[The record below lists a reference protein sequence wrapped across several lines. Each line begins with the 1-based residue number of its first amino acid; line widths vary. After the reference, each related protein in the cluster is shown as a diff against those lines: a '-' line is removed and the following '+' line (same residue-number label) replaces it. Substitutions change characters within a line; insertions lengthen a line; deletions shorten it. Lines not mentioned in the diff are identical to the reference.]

1 MTPRRTIIPTVLALL
16 VCAALPFVLT
26 AYQATLAGFVGIA
39 AIAAIGLVLLTG
51 ISGQTSF
58 GHATFVGLAAYT
70 TAWISRYG
78 AYPPLAGLPAALVI
92 TGTTAFLLGL
102 ITSRISGH
110 YLPLATIAWC
120 ASFFYMF
127 GVLPGLG
134 GFNGFGQIPPLFP
147 GITRGT
153 EAAVIGLVLVAV
165 TILAA
170 NLLTSRTGRA
180 MRALAQSRIMAES
193 LGIDTARLARSTF
206 VLAALLAGLAG
217 WLFAH
222 VQRYVSPAPFGLSAS
237 IEYVFMIVIGG
248 TAHLAGAIVGAAAV
262 VLLRDQLT
270 EILPRLLGSSGNFET
285 VAFSLVVIL
294 LLQYAP
300 RGLAPLIGAGL
311 SRLRTRPVNV
321 PWSLSEVSWPLSKVS
336 FPLSKVSWPGLAR
349 PPTTYDVGRSAVV
362 GGRAEPGHD
371 TNLHPHP
378 LPLPLPVRT
387 KPPRGTLVLETTA
400 LEKRFG
406 GLIAARAIDLS
417 VHAGEIV
424 ALIGP
429 NGAGKSTTFNLLSG
443 ALAPNAGTIRLLDR
457 EVHGQSARAVARRG
471 LARTFQHVKL
481 LPEATVRDNIALG
494 AHLRGGAGMLR
505 SMLRLDRTEEAALLH
520 TAHVQADRVGLTDV
534 LDSPAGSL
542 PLGRQRLVEI
552 ARGLCLD
559 PCVLLLDEP
568 AAGLRLQEKQ
578 ALAALMRALRDEG
591 MAILLVEHDMDFVMG
606 LADRVAVMDF
616 GEKIADGRPEQI
628 QSDPI
633 VREAY
638 LGGVA

>member
-1 MTPRRTIIPTVLALL
+1 MTLPRTPILTALALL
-16 VCAALPFVLT
+16 ICAALPFILSD
-26 AYQATLAGFVGIA
+26 YDATLAGFVGIA
-39 AIAAIGLVLLTG
+39 AIAALGLVLLTG

-58 GHATFVGLAAYT
+58 GHATFVGIAAYA
-70 TAWISRYG
+70 TAWITRFG
-78 AYPPLAGLPAALVI
+78 GYPPLIGLLAGLAI
-92 TGTTAFLLGL
+92 TGGTAFLLGL

-120 ASFFYMF
+120 ASFFYLF

-134 GFNGFGQIPPLFP
+134 GFNGFGEIPPLFP

-153 EAAVIGLVLVAV
+153 AAALIGVILVAA
-165 TILAA
+165 TFLSA
-170 NLLTSRTGRA
+170 NLLNSRTGRA

-237 IEYVFMIVIGG
+237 IEYVFMVVIGG
-248 TAHLAGAIVGAAAV
+248 ASQLGGAIVGAAVV

-270 EILPRLLGSSGNFET
+270 ELLPRLLGQSGNFET
-285 VAFSLVVIL
+285 VAFSLAVIL

-300 RGLAPLIGAGL
+300 RGIAPTLFRGRRRLAADQAAAAL
-311 SRLRTRPVNV
+311 
-321 PWSLSEVSWPLSKVS
+321 
-336 FPLSKVSWPGLAR
+336 
-349 PPTTYDVGRSAVV
+349 PTT
-362 GGRAEPGHD
+362 E
-371 TNLHPHP
+371 
-378 LPLPLPVRT
+378 
-387 KPPRGTLVLETTA
+387 KPPRGALILETAA

-406 GLIAARAIDLS
+406 GLIAARSIDLS

-443 ALAPNAGTIRLLDR
+443 ALAPNAGSIRLLDR
-457 EVHGQSARAVARRG
+457 DIHGQGARLIARQG

-481 LPEATVRDNIALG
+481 LPDASVLDNIVLG
-494 AHLRGGAGMLR
+494 AHLRGHAGMIR
-505 SMLRLDRTEEAALLH
+505 SMLRLDRAEEAALLQ
-520 TAHVQADRVGLTDV
+520 TARRQADRVGLTDV
-534 LDSPAGSL
+534 LDAPAGSL

-559 PCVLLLDEP
+559 PCIFLLDEP

-578 ALAALMRALRDEG
+578 ALAGLMRALRDEG
-591 MAILLVEHDMDFVMG
+591 MAILLVEHDMDFVMD

-616 GEKIADGRPEQI
+616 GEKIADGKPAQI
-628 QSDPI
+628 QDDPI
-633 VREAY
+633 VQEAY

>member
-1 MTPRRTIIPTVLALL
+1 VTLPRSFVLTAVALL
-16 VCAALPFVLT
+16 LSSALPFVLT
-26 AYQATLAGFVGIA
+26 EYEATLAGFVGIA
-39 AIAAIGLVLLTG
+39 AIAALGLVLLSG

-70 TAWISRYG
+70 TAWMTRYG
-78 AYPPLAGLPAALVI
+78 GFPPLAGLPAGLAI
-92 TGTTAFLLGL
+92 TGGTAFLLGL

-120 ASFFYMF
+120 VSFFYLF
-127 GVLPGLG
+127 GVIPGLG
-134 GFNGFGQIPPLFP
+134 GFNGFGEIPPLVP
-147 GITRGT
+147 GITTGV
-153 EAAVIGLVLVAV
+153 EAAVIGVVLTGA
-165 TILAA
+165 TLLSA
-170 NLLTSRTGRA
+170 NLLSSRTGRA
-180 MRALAQSRIMAES
+180 MRALAQSRTMAES

-206 VLAALLAGLAG
+206 VLAALLAGVAG

-222 VQRYVSPAPFGLSAS
+222 VQRYVSPAPFGLDAS

-248 TAHLAGAIVGAAAV
+248 TSHLAGAIIGAAVV

-270 EILPRLLGSSGNFET
+270 EFLPRLLGSAGNFET

-300 RGLAPLIGAGL
+300 RGIAPALF
-311 SRLRTRPVNV
+311 RRTR
-321 PWSLSEVSWPLSKVS
+321 
-336 FPLSKVSWPGLAR
+336 R
-349 PPTTYDVGRSAVV
+349 PPPD
-362 GGRAEPGHD
+362 RAG
-371 TNLHPHP
+371 TNLPSS
-378 LPLPLPVRT
+378 V
-387 KPPRGTLVLETTA
+387 KPPRGTLILETTA

-406 GLIAARAIDLS
+406 GLVAARAIDLS

-429 NGAGKSTTFNLLSG
+429 NGAGKSTTFNLCSG
-443 ALAPNAGTIRLLDR
+443 ALSPNAGSIRLLDHDI
-457 EVHGQSARAVARRG
+457 HGRGARAIARRG

-481 LPEATVRDNIALG
+481 LPEATVLDNIALG
-494 AHLRGGAGMLR
+494 AHLRGRAGMLR
-505 SMLRLDRTEEAALLH
+505 SMLRLDRAEEAALLH
-520 TAHVQADRVGLTDV
+520 AAQVQGERVGLGDV
-534 LDSPAGSL
+534 LHTPAGSL

-559 PCVLLLDEP
+559 PCVFLLDEP

-578 ALAALMRALRDEG
+578 ALAELLRALRNEG
-591 MAILLVEHDMDFVMG
+591 MGILLVEHDMDFVMD

-628 QSDPI
+628 QDDAI
-633 VREAY
+633 VQEAY

>member
-1 MTPRRTIIPTVLALL
+1 MTPPRLLTAAALL
-16 VCAALPFVLT
+16 GCAALPFVLT
-26 AYQATLAGFVGIA
+26 EYQATLAGFIGIA
-39 AIAAIGLVLLTG
+39 AIAALGLVLLTG

-70 TAWISRYG
+70 TAWMTRYG
-78 AYPPLAGLPAALVI
+78 GWPPLAGLAAGLVV
-92 TGTTAFLLGL
+92 TGGTAFLLGL
-102 ITSRISGH
+102 ITARISGH
-110 YLPLATIAWC
+110 YLPVATIAWG
-120 ASFFYMF
+120 ASFYYLF

-134 GFNGFGQIPPLFP
+134 GFNGFGEIPPLFP
-147 GITRGT
+147 GVSRGT
-153 EAAVIGLVLVAV
+153 AAALVGLVLVAS
-165 TILAA
+165 TLLCA
-170 NLLTSRTGRA
+170 NLLASRTGRA
-180 MRALAQSRIMAES
+180 MRALAQSRVMAQS

-206 VLAALLAGLAG
+206 VLAALLAGVAG

-248 TAHLAGAIVGAAAV
+248 ASHLGGAIVGAAIV

-270 EILPRLLGSSGNFET
+270 ELLPRLLGSSGNFET
-285 VAFSLVVIL
+285 VAFSLVVIAL
-294 LLQYAP
+294 LRYAP
-300 RGLAPLIGAGL
+300 RGIAPALFRG
-311 SRLRTRPVNV
+311 RLR
-321 PWSLSEVSWPLSKVS
+321 
-336 FPLSKVSWPGLAR
+336 PGLPETDRGA
-349 PPTTYDVGRSAVV
+349 D
-362 GGRAEPGHD
+362 
-371 TNLHPHP
+371 
-378 LPLPLPVRT
+378 LPVRE
-387 KPPRGTLVLETTA
+387 KPPPGTLILGATA

-406 GLIAARAIDLS
+406 GLVAARDIDLS

-443 ALAPNAGTIRLLDR
+443 ALAPNAGRIRLTEQDI
-457 EVHGQSARAVARRG
+457 HGSGARAVARRG

-481 LPEATVRDNIALG
+481 LGEASVLDNVALG
-494 AHLRGGAGMLR
+494 AHLRGRAGMLR
-505 SMLRLDRTEEAALLH
+505 SMLRLDRAEEAALLW
-520 TAHVQADRVGLTDV
+520 AARQQASRVGLGDV
-534 LDSPAGSL
+534 LLDPAGSL

-559 PCVLLLDEP
+559 PCVFLLDEP

-578 ALAALMRALRDEG
+578 ALAGLLRALRDEG

-616 GEKIADGRPEQI
+616 GEKIADGRPEQV
-628 QSDPI
+628 QDDP
-633 VREAY
+633 VVQEAY

>member
-1 MTPRRTIIPTVLALL
+1 MKKTLVSLL

-26 AYQATLAGFVGIA
+26 EYQATLAGFVGIA
-39 AIAAIGLVLLTG
+39 AIAALGLVMLTG
-51 ISGQTSF
+51 ISGQISF

-70 TAWISRYG
+70 TACMSRYG
-78 AYPPLAGLPAALVI
+78 GWPPLAGLPAGLAI
-92 TGTTAFLLGL
+92 TGGTAFLLGL

-120 ASFFYMF
+120 ASFFYLF

-134 GFNGFGQIPPLFP
+134 GFNGFGEIPPLFP

-153 EAAVIGLVLVAV
+153 AAALIGV
-165 TILAA
+165 TLIAAYLLCA

-193 LGIDTARLARSTF
+193 LGINTARLARSSF

-217 WLFAH
+217 WLFSH

-248 TAHLAGAIVGAAAV
+248 TSQLAGAIIGAAVV

-270 EILPRLLGSSGNFET
+270 EFLPRLLGSTGNFET
-285 VAFSLVVIL
+285 VAFSLAVIL

-300 RGLAPLIGAGL
+300 RGIAP
-311 SRLRTRPVNV
+311 
-321 PWSLSEVSWPLSKVS
+321 
-336 FPLSKVSWPGLAR
+336 
-349 PPTTYDVGRSAVV
+349 AVF
-362 GGRAEPGHD
+362 R
-371 TNLHPHP
+371 
-378 LPLPLPVRT
+378 RQQI
-387 KPPRGTLVLETTA
+387 PPRNRGTTTLPSRKMPSPGTPILQTTA

-406 GLIAARAIDLS
+406 GLIAANSIDLS

-429 NGAGKSTTFNLLSG
+429 NGAGKSTTFNLISG
-443 ALAPNAGTIRLLDR
+443 ALTPNAGNIRLLD
-457 EVHGQSARAVARRG
+457 HDIQGSGARNIASQG

-481 LPEATVRDNIALG
+481 LPEATVLDNIALG
-494 AHLRGGAGMLR
+494 AHLRGHAGMLR
-505 SMLRLDRTEEAALLH
+505 SMLRLDRTEEAALLQ
-520 TAHVQADRVGLTDV
+520 TARIQAARVGLTDA
-534 LDSPAGSL
+534 LQEPAGNL

-559 PCVLLLDEP
+559 PCIFLLDEP

-578 ALAALMRALRDEG
+578 ALADLLRMLRDQG

-616 GEKIADGRPEQI
+616 GEKIADGLPEQV
-628 QSDPI
+628 QDDPA
-633 VREAY
+633 VQEAY

>member
-1 MTPRRTIIPTVLALL
+1 MTVSRFPVHTAIALL
-16 VCAALPFVLT
+16 VCAALPFVLSE
-26 AYQATLAGFVGIA
+26 YQATLAGFIGIA
-39 AIAAIGLVLLTG
+39 AIAALGLVLLTG
-51 ISGQTSF
+51 VSGQTSF

-70 TAWISRYG
+70 TAWMTRYG
-78 AYPPLAGLPAALVI
+78 GWPPLAGLAAGLAI
-92 TGTTAFLLGL
+92 TGGTAFLLGL

-120 ASFFYMF
+120 ASFFYLF

-134 GFNGFGQIPPLFP
+134 GFNGFGEIPPLFP
-147 GITRGT
+147 GITRGI
-153 EAAVIGLVLVAV
+153 AAALIGAVLVAAYV
-165 TILAA
+165 LST
-170 NLLTSRTGRA
+170 NLLSSRTGRA

-193 LGIDTARLARSTF
+193 LGIDTARLARSSF

-237 IEYVFMIVIGG
+237 IEYVFMVVIGG
-248 TAHLAGAIVGAAAV
+248 TSQLAGAIIGAAVV

-270 EILPRLLGSSGNFET
+270 DLLPRLLGSSGNFET
-285 VAFSLVVIL
+285 VAFSLAVIL

-300 RGLAPLIGAGL
+300 RGIAPALFRRARRLAPQLTAATLPI
-311 SRLRTRPVNV
+311 RTM
-321 PWSLSEVSWPLSKVS
+321 
-336 FPLSKVSWPGLAR
+336 
-349 PPTTYDVGRSAVV
+349 PP
-362 GGRAEPGHD
+362 P
-371 TNLHPHP
+371 
-378 LPLPLPVRT
+378 
-387 KPPRGTLVLETTA
+387 GTLILEATA

-406 GLIAARAIDLS
+406 GLIAAHSIDLS

-429 NGAGKSTTFNLLSG
+429 NGAGKSTTFNLISG
-443 ALAPNAGTIRLLDR
+443 ALAPNAGSIRLLDHDI
-457 EVHGQSARAVARRG
+457 HGSGARRIARQG

-481 LPEATVRDNIALG
+481 LPEASVLNNIALG
-494 AHLRGGAGMLR
+494 AHLRGRAGMVR
-505 SMLRLDRTEEAALLH
+505 SMLRLDRTEEVALLH
-520 TAHVQADRVGLTDV
+520 TAQLQADRVGLGDV
-534 LDSPAGSL
+534 LHEAAGSL

-559 PCVLLLDEP
+559 PCIFLLDEP

-578 ALAALMRALRDEG
+578 ALAELLRTLRDHG

-606 LADRVAVMDF
+606 LAGRVAVMDF
-616 GEKIADGRPEQI
+616 GEKIAEGRPEQV
-628 QSDPI
+628 QDDP
-633 VREAY
+633 VVQEAY

>member
-1 MTPRRTIIPTVLALL
+1 MTRSAIALL
-16 VCAALPFVLT
+16 ACAALPFVLSE
-26 AYQATLAGFVGIA
+26 YEATLAAFVGIA
-39 AIAAIGLVLLTG
+39 AIAALGLVLLTG
-51 ISGQTSF
+51 VSGQTSF
-58 GHATFVGLAAYT
+58 GHATFLGLAAYT
-70 TAWISRYG
+70 TAYMSRYG
-78 AYPPLAGLPAALVI
+78 GWSPLAGLPAGLAVA
-92 TGTTAFLLGL
+92 GGTAFLLGL

-120 ASFFYMF
+120 ASFFYLF

-134 GFNGFGQIPPLFP
+134 GFNGFGEIPPLFP

-153 EAAVIGLVLVAV
+153 AAALIGAILVGATVLC
-165 TILAA
+165 A
-170 NLLTSRTGRA
+170 NLLSSRTGRA

-193 LGIDTARLARSTF
+193 LGIDTARLARATF

-237 IEYVFMIVIGG
+237 IEYVFMVVIGG
-248 TAHLAGAIVGAAAV
+248 ASHLAGAIVGAAIV

-270 EILPRLLGSSGNFET
+270 ELLPRLLGSSGNFET
-285 VAFSLVVIL
+285 VAFSLAVIL
-294 LLQYAP
+294 MLQYAP
-300 RGLAPLIGAGL
+300 SGIAPAL
-311 SRLRTRPVNV
+311 LRHLPRRSPSAPRSDGGPERP
-321 PWSLSEVSWPLSKVS
+321 
-336 FPLSKVSWPGLAR
+336 
-349 PPTTYDVGRSAVV
+349 
-362 GGRAEPGHD
+362 RAERAAA
-371 TNLHPHP
+371 TLA
-378 LPLPLPVRT
+378 VRD
-387 KPPRGTLVLETTA
+387 KPPAGTLILETTA

-443 ALAPNAGTIRLLDR
+443 ALTPNAGTIRLLDHDIHR
-457 EVHGQSARAVARRG
+457 SGARAIARRG

-481 LPEATVRDNIALG
+481 LPEASVLDNIALG
-494 AHLRGGAGMLR
+494 AHTRGRAGMIR
-505 SMLRLDRTEEAALLH
+505 SALRLDRAEEAALLH
-520 TAHVQADRVGLTDV
+520 TARIQAGRVGLEDV
-534 LDSPAGSL
+534 LHEPAGSL

-559 PCVLLLDEP
+559 PCIFLLDEP

-578 ALAALMRALRDEG
+578 ALAGLLRALRDEG

-606 LADRVAVMDF
+606 LAGRVAVMDF
-616 GEKIADGRPEQI
+616 GEKIADGRPEQV
-628 QSDPI
+628 QDDPV

>member
-1 MTPRRTIIPTVLALL
+1 VILPRTWVLTALALT
-16 VCAALPFVLT
+16 VCAALPFALT
-26 AYQATLAGFVGIA
+26 EYEATLAGFVGIA

-70 TAWISRYG
+70 TAWMTRYG
-78 AYPPLAGLPAALVI
+78 GWPPLAGLAVGLVI
-92 TGTTAFLLGL
+92 SGGTAWLLGL

-120 ASFFYMF
+120 ASFFYLF

-134 GFNGFGQIPPLFP
+134 GFNGFGEIPPLFP
-147 GITRGT
+147 GITRGM
-153 EAAVIGLVLVAV
+153 AAALVGVVLTGA
-165 TILAA
+165 TLCCA
-170 NLLTSRTGRA
+170 NLLNSRTGRA
-180 MRALAQSRIMAES
+180 MRALAHSRIMAEG

-222 VQRYVSPAPFGLSAS
+222 VQRYVSPAPFGLDAS
-237 IEYVFMIVIGG
+237 IEYVFMVVIGG
-248 TAHLAGAIVGAAAV
+248 ASQLAGGIVGAAVV

-270 EILPRLLGSSGNFET
+270 EFLPRLLGSSGNFET
-285 VAFSLVVIL
+285 VVFSLVVIL

-300 RGLAPLIGAGL
+300 RGIVPMLFRGRRPALSDRGGA
-311 SRLRTRPVNV
+311 
-321 PWSLSEVSWPLSKVS
+321 
-336 FPLSKVSWPGLAR
+336 
-349 PPTTYDVGRSAVV
+349 
-362 GGRAEPGHD
+362 
-371 TNLHPHP
+371 
-378 LPLPLPVRT
+378 LPVR
-387 KPPRGTLVLETTA
+387 PMPESGGLVLEATS

-406 GLIAARAIDLS
+406 GLIAARSIGLS
-417 VHAGEIV
+417 VHAAEIV

-429 NGAGKSTTFNLLSG
+429 NGAGKSTIFNLISG
-443 ALAPNAGTIRLLDR
+443 ALVPNAGSVRLLGR
-457 EVHGQSARAVARRG
+457 ETRGARVVARQG

-481 LPEATVRDNIALG
+481 LPEASVLDNVALG
-494 AHLRGGAGMLR
+494 AHLRGRAGILR
-505 SMLRLDRTEEAALLH
+505 SMLRLDRREEAALLH
-520 TAHVQADRVGLTDV
+520 AARTQAERVGLEDV
-534 LDSPAGSL
+534 LDTPAGSL

-559 PCVLLLDEP
+559 PCVFLLDEP

-578 ALAALMRALRDEG
+578 ALAGLLRTLRDGG

-616 GEKIADGRPEQI
+616 GEKIAEGRPEQV
-628 QSDPI
+628 QDDPI
-633 VREAY
+633 VVEAY

>member
-1 MTPRRTIIPTVLALL
+1 MTLPRAPILTALALL
-16 VCAALPFVLT
+16 LCAALPFVLSE
-26 AYQATLAGFVGIA
+26 YQATLAGFVGIA
-39 AIAAIGLVLLTG
+39 AIAALGLVLLTG

-70 TAWISRYG
+70 TAWMTRYG
-78 AYPPLAGLPAALVI
+78 GYPPLAGLAAGLAI

-110 YLPLATIAWC
+110 YLPVATIAWC
-120 ASFFYMF
+120 ASFFYLF

-134 GFNGFGQIPPLFP
+134 GFNGFGEILPLFP

-153 EAAVIGLVLVAV
+153 AAALIGVVLIAA
-165 TILAA
+165 TWLSA

-206 VLAALLAGLAG
+206 VLAALLAGVAG

-237 IEYVFMIVIGG
+237 IEYVFMVVIGG
-248 TAHLAGAIVGAAAV
+248 TSQLAGAIVGAGVV
-262 VLLRDQLT
+262 VLLRDQLN
-270 EILPRLLGSSGNFET
+270 ELLPRLLGSSGNFET
-285 VAFSLVVIL
+285 VAFSLGVIL

-300 RGLAPLIGAGL
+300 RGIAPALFHRA
-311 SRLRTRPVNV
+311 SRPSADRTTV
-321 PWSLSEVSWPLSKVS
+321 SLPST
-336 FPLSKVSWPGLAR
+336 A
-349 PPTTYDVGRSAVV
+349 
-362 GGRAEPGHD
+362 
-371 TNLHPHP
+371 
-378 LPLPLPVRT
+378 
-387 KPPRGTLVLETTA
+387 KPPRGTLILETAA

-406 GLIAARAIDLS
+406 GLIAARSIDLS

-429 NGAGKSTTFNLLSG
+429 NGAGKSTTFNLCSG
-443 ALAPNAGTIRLLDR
+443 ALAPNAGTIRLLDHDI
-457 EVHGQSARAVARRG
+457 HGQGARAIARRG

-481 LPEATVRDNIALG
+481 LPEATVLDNIALG
-494 AHLRGGAGMLR
+494 AHLRGRAGMVR
-505 SMLRLDRTEEAALLH
+505 SMLRLDRAEEAALLH
-520 TAHVQADRVGLTDV
+520 TARVQADRVGLGDV
-534 LDSPAGSL
+534 LDTQAGSL

-559 PCVLLLDEP
+559 PCVFLLDEP

-578 ALAALMRALRDEG
+578 ALALLLRALRDEG
-591 MAILLVEHDMDFVMG
+591 MAILLVEHDMDFVMD

-616 GEKIADGRPEQI
+616 GEKIADGRPEQV
-628 QSDPI
+628 QDDP
-633 VREAY
+633 VVQEAY

>member
-1 MTPRRTIIPTVLALL
+1 MIGVVL
-16 VCAALPFVLT
+16 
-26 AYQATLAGFVGIA
+26 IA
-39 AIAAIGLVLLTG
+39 AT
-51 ISGQTSF
+51 
-58 GHATFVGLAAYT
+58 
-70 TAWISRYG
+70 
-78 AYPPLAGLPAALVI
+78 
-92 TGTTAFLLGL
+92 
-102 ITSRISGH
+102 
-110 YLPLATIAWC
+110 C
-120 ASFFYMF
+120 
-127 GVLPGLG
+127 
-134 GFNGFGQIPPLFP
+134 
-147 GITRGT
+147 
-153 EAAVIGLVLVAV
+153 
-165 TILAA
+165 LAA

-206 VLAALLAGLAG
+206 VLAALLAGVAG

-237 IEYVFMIVIGG
+237 IEYVFMVVIGG
-248 TAHLAGAIVGAAAV
+248 TAHLAGAIVGAAVV

-270 EILPRLLGSSGNFET
+270 EMLPRLLGSSGNFET
-285 VAFSLVVIL
+285 VAFSLAVIL

-300 RGLAPLIGAGL
+300 RGLAPIGAGL
-311 SRLRTRPVNV
+311 WRSRKLPFHVSWRLPAKLAWVRSFSQRGHCRRTRH
-321 PWSLSEVSWPLSKVS
+321 
-336 FPLSKVSWPGLAR
+336 GRAR
-349 PPTTYDVGRSAVV
+349 PGHPRTDGWGRMAGTRPAMTGEDRS
-362 GGRAEPGHD
+362 GRQSQ
-371 TNLHPHP
+371 THPHTP
-378 LPLPLPVRT
+378 SLPVRT
-387 KPPRGTLVLETTA
+387 KPPRGTLILETTA

-443 ALAPNAGTIRLLDR
+443 ALTPNAGTIRLLDHDI
-457 EVHGQSARAVARRG
+457 HGQSARAIARRG

-481 LPEATVRDNIALG
+481 LPEATVLDNIALG
-494 AHLRGGAGMLR
+494 AHLRGRAGMIR

-520 TAHVQADRVGLTDV
+520 TARLQADRVGLTDV
-534 LDSPAGSL
+534 LHTPAGSL

-559 PCVLLLDEP
+559 PCIFLLDEP

-578 ALAALMRALRDEG
+578 ALAALLRTLRDEG

-628 QSDPI
+628 QGDP
-633 VREAY
+633 VVQEAY